1 MPGHRTRLGSLN
13 PLVPITLGSVV
24 LVAGLLYLLW
34 AGTQSAALDGDRE
47 LVVFCA
53 AGIRFPIERI
63 VDDYTQQF
71 PATVQIQYGG
81 SNTLLNQI
89 EVNPVGDLFVAGDSS
104 FIETAIS
111 KGLVKESIPLARL
124 RPVIVVPEGNPRNIA
139 GLDDLMQGNVRV
151 ALGNPDAT
159 AVGRSV
165 RAALLE
171 SGKWQRLEAHVTD
184 RGVFKPT
191 VNDVANDV
199 VLGSVDAGIVWTSI
213 LPQYPGLRAI
223 DDPSLA
229 ADPSL
234 IEIGV
239 LHNTADSV
247 AALHLARFIAARDRG
262 LKVFERMGY
271 EPVDGDVWAS
281 RPTITFYAGAVN
293 RRVLEPTVQQFE
305 QREGVR
311 VHTVY
316 NGCGILTAQMRSI
329 VDQQGKGF
337 PDAYMACDVYYLK
350 TVNDWFQ
357 EAKNVSETDIVMVVP
372 EGNPKH
378 LTSLDDLLAQDVRV
392 AVGQPDQCTIGV
404 LTRRL
409 LSEGD
414 VYQRLRESGK
424 IVAEVPTSAMLVPAV
439 ITGSADVVFAYVSD
453 TLAEADRV
461 DVVPIRSSLARAVQ
475 PFGIARISDHKYLAR
490 RLFGAIADARA
501 RFEQNGF
508 RFRLGQ
514 VAEPSGA
521 GKD

>member
-1 MPGHRTRLGSLN
+1 MLNARNRSGTIN
-13 PLVPITLGSVV
+13 PLVPIALGSIL
-24 LVAGLLYLLW
+24 LVAALLYVLW
-34 AGTQSAALDGDRE
+34 AGTRPTAINGNRE
-47 LVVFCA
+47 MVVYCA
-53 AGIRFPIERI
+53 AGIRFPIEEI
-63 VDDYTQQF
+63 VDDYTEQF

-81 SNTLLNQI
+81 TNTLLNQI
-89 EVNPVGDLFVAGDSS
+89 EVNPVGDLFVAGDDS
-104 FIETAIS
+104 FIEVAIA
-111 KGLVKESIPLARL
+111 KGLVDESIPLARL
-124 RPVIVVPEGNPRNIA
+124 RPVIVVPHDNPLDIG
-139 GLDDLMQGNVRV
+139 GLDDLVQSQVRV

-165 RAALLE
+165 REALRA
-171 SGKWQRLEAHVTD
+171 SGRWQQLEAHVTD

-199 VLGSVDAGIVWTSI
+199 ALGSVDAGIVWTSI

-223 DDPSLA
+223 EDPSLA

-234 IEIGV
+234 IEVGV
-239 LHNTADSV
+239 LHNTRDS
-247 AALHLARFIAARDRG
+247 ASALHLARFIAARDRG
-262 LKVFERMGY
+262 LTVFERMGY
-271 EPVDGDVWAS
+271 EPVDGDVWSS
-281 RPTITFYAGAVN
+281 RPTLTFYAGAVN
-293 RRVLEPTVQQFE
+293 RRVLEPTVKQFE

-311 VHTVY
+311 VRTVY

-329 VDQQGKGF
+329 VDQQGRDF
-337 PDAYMACDVYYLK
+337 PDAYMACDVYYLR

-357 EAKNVSETDIVMVVP
+357 EAQNISETDIVMVVP
-372 EGNPKH
+372 EGNPKE
-378 LTSLDDLLAQDVRV
+378 LASLEDLLARDVRV

-409 LSEGD
+409 LSEENI
-414 VYQRLRESGK
+414 YQRLRDSGK

-461 DVVPIRSSLARAVQ
+461 DVIPLDSSMARAVQ

-490 RLFGAIADARA
+490 RLFRAIADARA

-514 VAEPSGA
+514 AAEPPGT

>member
-1 MPGHRTRLGSLN
+1 MLGARSRSGTINPLGPIAVGSLA
-13 PLVPITLGSVV
+13 LV
-24 LVAGLLYLLW
+24 VALLYVLW
-34 AGTQSAALDGDRE
+34 AGTRSTAVDGNRE
-47 LVVFCA
+47 MLVYCA
-53 AGIRFPIERI
+53 AGIRFPIEKI
-63 VDDYTQQF
+63 IDDYTEQF
-71 PATVQIQYGG
+71 PAAVQIQYGG

-104 FIETAIS
+104 FIETAIA
-111 KGLVKESIPLARL
+111 KGLVDESIPLARL
-124 RPVIVVPEGNPRNIA
+124 RPVIVVAKANPLNIG
-139 GLDDLMQGNVRV
+139 GLDDLVQGRVRV

-165 RAALLE
+165 RAALLA
-171 SGKWQRLEAHVTD
+171 SGRWQRLEAHVTQ

-199 VLGSVDAGIVWTSI
+199 ALGSVDAGIVWTSI

-223 DDPSLA
+223 EDPSLA

-239 LHNTADSV
+239 LHPTTDPAS
-247 AALHLARFIAARDRG
+247 ALHLARFIAARDRG
-262 LKVFERMGY
+262 LTVFERMGY

-293 RRVLEPTVQQFE
+293 RRVLEPTVKQFE

-337 PDAYMACDVYYLK
+337 PDAYMACDVYYLQ

-357 EAKNVSETDIVMVVP
+357 EARNVSETDIVMVVP
-372 EGNPKH
+372 EGNPKR
-378 LTSLDDLLAQDVRV
+378 LTSLDDLLDQDVRV

-409 LSEGD
+409 LSEQN
-414 VYQRLRESGK
+414 VYERLRQSGK

-439 ITGSADVVFAYVSD
+439 ITGSADVVFAYLSD
-453 TLAEADRV
+453 TLAEANRV
-461 DVVPIRSSLARAVQ
+461 DVVPMDSSLARAVQ

-490 RLFGAIADARA
+490 RLFRAIADARE

-508 RFRLGQ
+508 RFRLGPS
-514 VAEPSGA
+514 AEPSGA